1 MDLDQFLLAPRESL
15 NIELK
20 AWIDPSTPEGKSKI
34 IKAAIALR
42 NLNGGYLGIGISD
55 DGIPLKPDVP
65 DNIDER
71 FHQDTIQ
78 ALITKYSSETFEI
91 VVQFGNFQGARF
103 PFIVIPP
110 GVLTPVAAKCR
121 LQDMSSPP
129 RDLVKQDTVY
139 VRTLRANN
147 TPSTA
152 AALFSDWPQIM
163 NVCFDN
169 READIGN
176 FVRRHLTGLDIP
188 GLLAH
193 LGGQPIEPET
203 AVVDAF
209 MNQCRQ
215 RFLDAP
221 KADNA
226 RDLGNGRFEV
236 AFIIS
241 STQERDTVRSDDNFL
256 SSFMYANPHHSGWP
270 LWMDTRGFQ
279 VATDRPRTRANGWE
293 ALIEDY
299 VGNFIRPHLDY
310 WRVEPPGSFYHTRV
324 LWEDAIAVSKGNPPN
339 SAFGMD
345 IAIINIAEAISVAI
359 SFAKSMGFEGDKTYL
374 EFAFR
379 WSGLA
384 DRNLT
389 SFDVGRYISPGRICG
404 DNEIVSHI
412 NIPLDVAPSS
422 IPSLIPE
429 VVGELFSSFNGM
441 AFSKNTIEEIAS
453 EQLKK
458 RY

>member
-1 MDLDQFLLAPRESL
+1 MDLDQFLQAPRESL

-20 AWIDPSTPEGKSKI
+20 AWIDPSTPEGKAKI
-34 IKAAIALR
+34 VKAAIALR
-42 NLNGGYLGIGISD
+42 NFDGGYLGIGISNE
-55 DGIPLKPDVP
+55 GIPLTSEAPE
-65 DNIDER
+65 NLDEQ

-78 ALITKYSSETFEI
+78 ALITKHSSEPFEI
-91 VVQFGNFQGARF
+91 TVQFGNFQGIRF
-103 PFIVIPP
+103 PFIVIPS
-110 GVLTPVAAKCR
+110 GVRTPVAAKCR
-121 LQDMSSPP
+121 LQDLNSPP
-129 RDLVKQDTVY
+129 QDLVKQDTVY

-163 NVCFDN
+163 NVCFEN

-188 GLLAH
+188 SLLAH
-193 LGGQPIEPET
+193 FGNQPIEPET
-203 AVVDAF
+203 AIVDAF

-236 AFIIS
+236 AFVIN
-241 STQERDTVRSDDNFL
+241 STQEREAVRADDNFL
-256 SSFMYANPHHSGWP
+256 SSFIYANPNHSGWP

-279 VATDRPRTRANGWE
+279 QRNDRPKVRTNGWE
-293 ALIEDY
+293 VLIEDY

-310 WRVEPPGSFYHTRV
+310 WRVEPPGSFYHIRV

-339 SAFGMD
+339 SYFGMD
-345 IAIINIAEAISVAI
+345 IAVINVAEAISVAI
-359 SFAKSMGFEGDKTYL
+359 SFANSMGFEGDKTNL

-379 WSGLA
+379 WSGIA
-384 DRNLT
+384 NRNLT
-389 SFDVGRYISPGRICG
+389 SYDTGRYITPGRICG
-404 DNEIVSHI
+404 DDEIVSHV
-412 NIPLDVAPSS
+412 NIPLNIAPSS
-422 IPSLIPE
+422 IPSLVPDI
-429 VVGELFSSFNGM
+429 VGELFSSFNGI
-441 AFSKNTIEEIAS
+441 AFPNNTIEEIAS

-458 RY
+458 KY